1 MGVPSNLE
9 PESPVSGAELLAA
22 SSPGTSEF
30 FASLFAY
37 AQDLAPG
44 LPINR
49 VVFQSV
55 LLCIL
60 AGNRSLVLRTREED
74 VALLANT
81 TAYLLGGPLA
91 YTTHRARIAP
101 AAQHT
106 PESLLSSLF
115 LSTNKTRPKK
125 ARRGSAVRSR
135 TFPPPQ
141 PSPTVAAARLPALA
155 DLPDA
160 DSQRPNSSHSSQ
172 FTRPPLRVLAQHA
185 LSDSAA
191 DVASVCSTR
200 GEPPQALVISGLEY
214 TSKPCQRAL
223 LEVFQ
228 DGCVAAEYIG
238 DGSGAPV
245 RLPDGFI
252 CIYVC
257 PFDPYERPAIH
268 QNLLDKF
275 ALSANVHLTAALRE
289 TYTAYL
295 GASLPPP
302 APAPGTSLLPR
313 VLSRLQQLSTPQHT
327 HLPDAAGLFL
337 SRLLSAA
344 RHHPE
349 LDAALLGART
359 RQDAE
364 ALARAFRVLC
374 GGEKVGALVA
384 RVAAAIDADDYDGE
398 TDLASTIDGVGLV
411 PGGGRQVRVVLKHEA
426 ASALSSPRRSGSED
440 KSHRPP
446 SGLTVVPGLIEY
458 TTSVQKDPSLPA
470 WLAGDDADPNLRW
483 DLSEADIGTIA
494 PRVLSHRLR
503 MRTGPSDEILAS
515 VVYHAWGPTDPERE
529 MTKGVWKRRT
539 VKDVLVQ
546 LFKEV

>member
-1 MGVPSNLE
+1 MGAPSNLE
-9 PESPVSGAELLAA
+9 QPESHELLAA
-22 SSPGTSEF
+22 SSPGTPEF
-30 FASLFAY
+30 FGSLLAY
-37 AQDLAPG
+37 AQDLAPA

-60 AGNRSLVLRTREED
+60 AGNRSLVLRTRDED

-91 YTTHRARIAP
+91 YATHRCRIAP

-115 LSTNKTRPKK
+115 LSTNKQRPRK

-141 PSPTVAAARLPALA
+141 PSPTVAAHRLPALA
-155 DLPDA
+155 DLSDA
-160 DSQRPNSSHSSQ
+160 DQRPNSSHSSQ
-172 FTRPPLRVLAQHA
+172 PTRPSMRVLAPHA

-191 DVASVCSTR
+191 DMSSICSTR
-200 GEPPQALVISGLEY
+200 GEPPQALVVSGLEY
-214 TSKPCQRAL
+214 TSAPCQRAL

-252 CIYVC
+252 CVYVC
-257 PFDPYERPAIH
+257 PFDPYERPTIH
-268 QNLLDKF
+268 QSLLDKF
-275 ALSANVHLTAALRE
+275 SLSATVLLTPALRE
-289 TYTAYL
+289 TYTTYL
-295 GASLPPP
+295 ASALPPPPP
-302 APAPGTSLLPR
+302 APGSSLLPR
-313 VLSRLQQLSTPQHT
+313 ILTRLQELSTLAHT
-327 HLPDAAGLFL
+327 HLPDTAGLFL
-337 SRLLSAA
+337 TRLFSAA

-349 LDAALLGART
+349 LDAALLGARA

-364 ALARAFRVLC
+364 ALARALRVLC
-374 GGEKVGALVA
+374 GGERVGALVQ
-384 RVAAAIDADDYDGE
+384 RVAATLAADVYDGD
-398 TDLASTIDGVGLV
+398 TDMASTVDGVGIGA
-411 PGGGRQVRVVLKHEA
+411 GGGRQVRVVLEPER

-440 KSHRPP
+440 KGHRPP
-446 SGLTVVPGLIEY
+446 SHTGLAPHADLIDD
-458 TTSVQKDPSLPA
+458 TSVLQREPPLPS
-470 WLAGDDADPNLRW
+470 WLAGENADSTLRW

-503 MRTGPSDEILAS
+503 VRNGPADEILAS
-515 VVYHAWGPTDPERE
+515 VVYHACGPTDPERE
-529 MTKGVWKRRT
+529 LNKGVWKRRT